1 MSQKKNTIKL
11 EIKTILDNLLE
22 KIEKIDFRELLGSD
36 TSDDLR
42 LTNKHYQVTAIDHIL
57 LLAEKYKLGLCKHNE
72 SIYLF
77 NGEYWSL
84 VDTNEF
90 KYFLSQAALKMGVP
104 RTDAKFYLFQD
115 HLMKQF
121 LASANLT
128 CLAMEK
134 NTILVNL
141 LNGTYEVDSGEGCL
155 REFNLNDFL
164 TYQLPFEFKPDDK
177 APLFENYLNR
187 VLPDKGLQAVLS
199 EYIGYIFTKH
209 LKLEKCLLLYGLGAN
224 GKSVFFEIIN
234 NLLGKENIS
243 NFSLGNLSE
252 EHNRALI
259 ADKLLNYGS
268 ELRGNI
274 ESDVF
279 KQLVSS
285 EPIQCRMK
293 YGNSFVIQDYARL
306 CFNCNELPKNPE
318 LSEAY
323 FRRFIIIPFE
333 VTIPENERD
342 PRLANAI
349 IQSELSGVF
358 NWVLKGVTRLIKQN
372 GFTKSDTIKHVIN
385 EYKNQSDN
393 VFLFLTEE
401 SYEKTPTNTIPLKN
415 LYPVYRSYCNNDG
428 HRALSK
434 TNFGKRLR
442 TLNVVVDRKNSGIVV
457 YLKKTG

>member
-1 MSQKKNTIKL
+1 MSRITHDNKI
-11 EIKTILDNLLE
+11 EIKTILTNLLE
-22 KIEKIDFRELLGSD
+22 KIDKVDFRELLGPD
-36 TSDDLR
+36 TTDDLR

-57 LLAEKYKLGLCKHNE
+57 LLAENHNLGLCKHNE

-77 NGEYWSL
+77 NGEYWSM

-90 KYFLSQAALKMGVP
+90 KYFLGQAALKMGVP
-104 RTDAKFYLFQD
+104 RTDAKCYQFQD

-128 CLAMEK
+128 CLTTDK

-155 REFNLNDFL
+155 REFARHDFL
-164 TYQLPFEFKPDDK
+164 TYQLPFEFKPNDT
-177 APLFENYLNR
+177 APIFETYLNK
-187 VLPDKGLQAVLS
+187 VLPDRGLQDVLS
-199 EYIGYIFTKH
+199 EYIGYVFTKH
-209 LKLEKCLLLYGLGAN
+209 LKLEKCLLLFGSGAN

-234 NLLGKENIS
+234 HLLGKENIS

-268 ELRGNI
+268 ELKGNI

-285 EPIQCRMK
+285 EPIQCQMK

-306 CFNCNELPKNPE
+306 CFNCNELPKNVE

-323 FRRFIIIPFE
+323 FRRFIIIPFN
-333 VTIPENERD
+333 VTIPEDERD
-342 PRLANAI
+342 PELANKI

-358 NWVLKGVTRLIKQN
+358 NWVLEGVSRLVKQK
-372 GFTKSDTIKHVIN
+372 GFTTNDTIKNVIA

-393 VFLFLTEE
+393 VHLFLSEE
-401 SYEKTPTNTIPLKN
+401 LYTPSATSFTLLKSI
-415 LYPVYRSYCNNDG
+415 YPDYRNFCQNDG
-428 HRALSK
+428 HRALNK

-442 TLNVVVDRKNSGIVV
+442 AKGVAVERKNIGMVV
-457 YLKKTG
+457 FLKKSG